1 MKKLFALL
9 LTLAMVLS
17 LAACG
22 GSTGDSGNSGSSGGS
37 TPPASTG
44 GSGASDSSGGDAETS
59 NWPQSAVTLT
69 VSAGAGGG
77 TDICARILLE
87 RLSDF
92 GNFVVQ
98 NDTDGGGA
106 VGWERVKAG
115 DPETCSEVIFYN
127 TGLYVSY
134 VTGLTD
140 IHPTEELV
148 PVVCLPTGVSQYI
161 CVPKDSPFDTIQDL
175 VDYAKEHPGEL
186 QCGVELGSL
195 SHVYVGLCAKNL
207 GIDWTYVST
216 GSDNDRITLLMGNNI
231 DVTTINQATAQNY
244 YDSGDIKVLAA
255 EQGRSEIL
263 GEKMAAV
270 PTLEEAGFDKV
281 DVNTELIVWAPAG
294 AGDATYAAIFDAFK
308 AAIDDEG
315 TQAKLQESGAEYYC
329 PFNSWKECYDNS
341 VKNLQTIT
349 ETCQT
354 LGLC

>member
-1 MKKLFALL
+1 MMMKKLFALL
-9 LTLAMVLS
+9 IALAMILS
-17 LAACG
+17 LAAC
-22 GSTGDSGNSGSSGGS
+22 SGDSGSSGDADES
-37 TPPASTG
+37 SAPPVN
-44 GSGASDSSGGDAETS
+44 SSGSSAPDDSGNGSETS
-59 NWPQSAVTLT
+59 DWPQSAVTLT

-92 GNFVVQ
+92 GSFVVQ

-148 PVVCLPTGVSQYI
+148 PIVCLPTGASQYI

-175 VDYAKEHPGEL
+175 ADYAKEHPGEL

-195 SHVYVGLCAKNL
+195 SHVYVGLCAKSL

-244 YDSGDIKVLAA
+244 YESGDIKVLAA
-255 EQGRSEIL
+255 EQGRSNIL

-294 AGDATYAAIFDAFK
+294 ASDATYAAIFDAFK

-315 TQAKLQESGAEYYC
+315 TQSKLQESGAEYYC

-341 VKNLQTIT
+341 VKNLQLIT
-349 ETCQT
+349 ETCQA

>member
-1 MKKLFALL
+1 MKKWFALL
-9 LTLAMVLS
+9 LTLAMILS
-17 LAACG
+17 LTACG
-22 GSTGDSGNSGSSGGS
+22 GNSGDSSDGEDSAPPANSDSEDSGSSADSGS
-37 TPPASTG
+37 E
-44 GSGASDSSGGDAETS
+44 ASD
-59 NWPQSAVTLT
+59 WPQSAVTLT

-87 RLSDF
+87 RLSDY

-134 VTGLTD
+134 VTGLTG

-148 PVVCLPTGVSQYI
+148 PVVCLPTGASQYI

-175 VDYAKEHPGEL
+175 VDYAKENPGKL

-195 SHVYVGLCAKNL
+195 SHVYLGLCQQSL

-255 EQGRSEIL
+255 EQGRSDIL

-270 PTLEEAGFDKV
+270 PTLEEAGFEKV
-281 DVNTELIVWAPAG
+281 NVNTELIVWAPAG
-294 AGDATYAAIFDAFK
+294 ADDATYAAIFDAFK

-315 TQAKLQESGAEYYC
+315 TQSKLKEGGSEYYC

-341 VKNLQTIT
+341 VKNLATIT
-349 ETCQT
+349 QTCQA